1 MRTHQEIEA
10 RSLAMHR
17 LIAERIR
24 RDPALLARVRAT
36 LVRWLPEVSTRARP
50 ELEEWLRVVD
60 RGLDA
65 TLALATEDSERAAT
79 LRQSSPFVGILTS
92 RERFEFLREWKA
104 RHAA

>member
-1 MRTHQEIEA
+1 MRTHQELEA

-17 LIAERIR
+17 LIAERLR

-36 LVRWLPEVSTRARP
+36 LVRWLPQVSERARP
-50 ELEEWLRVVD
+50 ALEHWLAVVD
-60 RGLDA
+60 RGIEP
-65 TLALATEDSERAAT
+65 TVELATEDSERGAT
-79 LRQSSPFVGILTS
+79 LRQSSPFVGILTP